1 MTRRKTDL
9 ARLQDI
15 LDAIDRVNSYTSSGY
30 EEFMKSPLI
39 QDATIRN
46 FEIIGEAV
54 KKLSED
60 LRKSYPD
67 VPWRRIAGFRDILIH
82 DYDRVGLKEVW
93 SVVERDLP
101 QLKKAVQVYSNPVPT
116 HPREHA
122 TRPGSACRLGN
133 LAP

>member
-101 QLKKAVQVYSNPVPT
+101 QLKKAVQAILESCSDT
-116 HPREHA
+116 S
-122 TRPGSACRLGN
+122 T
-133 LAP
+133 